1 MKTLIKDLI
10 KLVVYKFFEF
20 NLRPKKEMRPKT
32 LLLIRLDGI
41 GDYVLFRN
49 YIQILAESQKY
60 RDYSI
65 TLLGNC
71 AWKGLSE
78 ELDHK
83 FIDNFIWIDTSK
95 FTKNLIYRYRKLR
108 EIVSSTYEI
117 IVNPTFSRQYFL
129 DDNISKLVNAKTKIS
144 NHGDLSNIKVWQRK
158 ISNKY
163 YNTLIDVDDR
173 LMFEFNRNRDFF
185 EALIQKELQI
195 SKPYIRHKRKYINLE
210 LPTKYIILS
219 IGAGSR
225 SRKWTIDKY
234 AEVGSFINDK
244 YGYDIVLCGDTD
256 DIEDAKKFKNYYHK
270 SFKDLVGQISLVDYL
285 YVIKNACYMISNE
298 SSSPH
303 LAMAV
308 GMNNVFVIAN
318 GNNYGRFSPY
328 PDNIEGSYYAIFHP
342 SIDQNLDKFQSISHN
357 SASASLYDIQEITID
372 AVKKVLDDKLINC
385 EDNNKYD

>member
-20 NLRPKKEMRPKT
+20 NLRPKREIRPKT

-60 RDYSI
+60 KDYSI
-65 TLLGNC
+65 TLLGNR

-78 ELDHK
+78 ELDQK

-108 EIVSSTYEI
+108 EIVSKTYEI

-144 NHGDLSNIKVWQRK
+144 NHGDLSNIKMWQRK

-163 YNTLIDVDDR
+163 YNTLIEVDDR

-185 EALIQKELQI
+185 EALIKRELQI
-195 SKPYIRHKRKYINLE
+195 SKPYISHERNCTTLE

-219 IGAGSR
+219 IGAGSC
-225 SRKWTIDKY
+225 SRKWTINNY
-234 AEVGSFINDK
+234 AELGSFINEK
-244 YGYDIVLCGDTD
+244 YGYDIVLCGGTD
-256 DIEDAKKFKNYYHK
+256 DIEDAKKFKNYYNK

-328 PDNIEGSYYAIFHP
+328 PNNIKGSYYAIFHP
-342 SIDQNLDKFQSISHN
+342 SIVQNQHKFQSISHN

-372 AVKKVLDDKLINC
+372 AVKKVLDDKLVNC
-385 EDNNKYD
+385 EDNIKYD